1 MSNELEVP
9 GPKFLVPG
17 TRYVGLSA
25 KDQERWMRFRLI
37 DRPLA
42 ANSCRSLLRFNLTFD
57 RHHVPACR
65 KKFAGLLPL
74 PQPRIMAACQ
84 GRGMNN
90 RRKLVIALGAGAL
103 VGAGPVRAQAPP
115 KVRRIG
121 LLSPSSPSDDALS
134 YQAFRLGL
142 RDLGWAEGKNIS
154 FEYRYAEGRHDRFP
168 DLAADLVHL
177 KVDVIVTAVT
187 SDSLAAQKAT
197 RTIPIVMAAGG
208 DPVAIGLVESLAR
221 PGGNVTGLSQM
232 ISELG
237 GKRLALL
244 KEMVPK
250 LSLVAVLWNPQSASS
265 TLYWKEIQLP
275 ARQLGLQLHSLEIRS
290 PDDFDKAFEDATRAR
305 AGALV
310 VTGDP
315 VITANLKR
323 IAGLAAKSRLPSIYQ
338 SSAFADAGG
347 LVAYGPDRADL
358 YRRAATYVDKILKGA
373 KPGDFPIEQPT
384 KFELVINLKTA
395 KALGLTIPQSLL
407 LRADEVIQ

>member
-1 MSNELEVP
+1 
-9 GPKFLVPG
+9 
-17 TRYVGLSA
+17 
-25 KDQERWMRFRLI
+25 
-37 DRPLA
+37 
-42 ANSCRSLLRFNLTFD
+42 
-57 RHHVPACR
+57 
-65 KKFAGLLPL
+65 
-74 PQPRIMAACQ
+74 
-84 GRGMNN
+84 MNT

-103 VGAGPVRAQAPP
+103 AWTGAVRAQASPT
-115 KVRRIG
+115 VRRIG
-121 LLSPSSPSDDALS
+121 LFSQTSPSVTAPS
-134 YQAFRLGL
+134 YEAFRLGL
-142 RDLGWAEGKNIS
+142 RDLGWVEGKNIS
-154 FEYRYAEGRHDRFP
+154 IEYRYAEGRHDRLP
-168 DLAADLVHL
+168 DLAADLVRL
-177 KVDVIVTAVT
+177 KVDVIVTTAT
-187 SDSLAAQKAT
+187 SDALAAQRST
-197 RTIPIVMAAGG
+197 RAIPIVMVAAG
-208 DPVAIGLVESLAR
+208 DPVANGLVESLAR

-275 ARQLGLQLHSLEIRS
+275 ARQLGLQLHSLKVRG

-338 SSAFADAGG
+338 SSAFVDAGG

-373 KPGDFPIEQPT
+373 KPGDLPIEQPT